1 MTSNER
7 HTKRNDES
15 AESKARD
22 AGQAKAEPR
31 AQELTE
37 KELGAVNG
45 GWGAGGGGGAGRGGA
60 GGSNRG

>member
-31 AQELTE
+31 TQELTE
-37 KELGAVNG
+37 KELGAVVG
-45 GWGAGGGGGAGRGGA
+45 GNDGGKTSGDDWEARV
-60 GGSNRG
+60 